1 VRPSAPQAIF
11 LRALAERPDLIV
23 RRRFGV
29 IDFLD
34 AEGKLIESGLT
45 VTRPT
50 VATCA
55 LLGWLGRIEGP
66 RSDRYRYADYG
77 DTTYYTLADVGRRA
91 VAGLPDSA
99 FEVRRSVRPSV
110 RGEAGRVLR
119 ALRLR
124 HQPPEWVFIVEAPI
138 LTPDAGLVHIDA
150 LALNCYWSEK
160 YRRVGYEVKV
170 SRGDF
175 LGELKQPEKTRRSAT
190 CCSHF
195 FFAVPS
201 GLVKPTEIPDPYG
214 LITVGPKGGARIA
227 KRSKLPDSQPTWGY
241 LATLLRRLVDE
252 QEAVP

>member
-1 VRPSAPQAIF
+1 MKSKALKYLGRFASGAVYLFA
-11 LRALAERPDLIV
+11 ALAW
-23 RRRFGV
+23 
-29 IDFLD
+29 
-34 AEGKLIESGLT
+34 GL
-45 VTRPT
+45 
-50 VATCA
+50 VAA
-55 LLGWLGRIEGP
+55 LGWVMVVAAGARMLVGP
-66 RSDRYRYADYG
+66 DWGTGPFG
-77 DTTYYTLADVGRRA
+77 DA
-91 VAGLPDSA
+91 
-99 FEVRRSVRPSV
+99 
-110 RGEAGRVLR
+110 
-119 ALRLR
+119 
-124 HQPPEWVFIVEAPI
+124 
-138 LTPDAGLVHIDA
+138 IDNVA

>member
-1 VRPSAPQAIF
+1 MKPSAPQAIL

-23 RRRFGV
+23 RRRFGT

-34 AEGKLIESGLT
+34 AEGKLVEIGMIPA
-45 VTRPT
+45 RPT
-50 VATCA
+50 VATCVR
-55 LLGWLGRIEGP
+55 LGWLTRVEGP
-66 RSDRYRYADYG
+66 APDRYRYADYG
-77 DTTYYTLADVGRRA
+77 DTAYYALADVGRRS

-110 RGEAGRVLR
+110 SGEAGRVLR

-124 HQPPEWVFIVEAPI
+124 HQPPEWVFIVEAPV
-138 LTPDAGLVHIDA
+138 LSEKGLVHVDA

-175 LGELKQPEKTRRSAT
+175 LGELKKPEKTALSAT
-190 CCSHF
+190 LCSDF

-214 LITVGPKGGARIA
+214 LMVIGPKGGARIA
-227 KRSKLPDSQPTWGY
+227 KRSRLPDSQPTWGY
-241 LATLLRRLVDE
+241 LATLLRRLVNE